1 MKEIILFYSKSLR
14 RKYTVV
20 KSPQVLLII
29 ASSKSDFKMSE
40 TVKYARASR
49 RNRTLGWGG
58 IQSYGIHVCDRG
70 QEGLEVTRS
79 GSCRPLL
86 TFLKLLTGPASPPL
100 STPLMCFLEFQVES
114 GCKLR
119 WGIRFRQFLLYSS
132 RQEKKKN
139 SIPRP
144 WVFRKFRIKQVSV
157 VAQAK
162 TSGLNFLL
170 FVSLSMI
177 SSAFTSC

>member
-58 IQSYGIHVCDRG
+58 I
-70 QEGLEVTRS
+70 
-79 GSCRPLL
+79 
-86 TFLKLLTGPASPPL
+86 
-100 STPLMCFLEFQVES
+100 
-114 GCKLR
+114 
-119 WGIRFRQFLLYSS
+119 
-132 RQEKKKN
+132 
-139 SIPRP
+139 
-144 WVFRKFRIKQVSV
+144 
-157 VAQAK
+157 
-162 TSGLNFLL
+162 
-170 FVSLSMI
+170 
-177 SSAFTSC
+177 